1 MKIMKLLKA
10 ARTEAGNLP
19 NTMGSPSRR
28 SFLRSLGLGA
38 LIAGLVGQLYAF
50 IRALVPNVLYEAPRT
65 FKVGL
70 PQSFAEGMT
79 YLEDHRMFI
88 GRDQRGLYAISA
100 VCTHL
105 GCTVKML
112 NLNQPRTVQIG
123 GKPVEIRQEFQCPC
137 HGSKYYGDGTNYA
150 GPAPRPLDWYRLEV
164 SPDDGLVL
172 VTTSELVHHDFR
184 LNA

>member
-1 MKIMKLLKA
+1 MKSMKLSPA
-10 ARTEAGNLP
+10 AESEPATLQAPG
-19 NTMGSPSRR
+19 RR

-38 LIAGLVGQLYAF
+38 LIGGLAGQVYALV
-50 IRALVPNVLYEAPRT
+50 RALVPNVLYEPPRA

-70 PQSFAEGMT
+70 PQDFAEGMT

-88 GRDQRGLYAISA
+88 GRDKRGLYAISA

-112 NLNQPRTVQIG
+112 NLNQPRTVEIG
-123 GKPVEIRQEFQCPC
+123 GRPVEISQEFQCPC

-164 SPDDGLVL
+164 SPDDGRVL
-172 VTTSELVHHDFR
+172 VTTTERVHHDFR

>member
-1 MKIMKLLKA
+1 MKSTKLPSAQTAEHTNLDSV
-10 ARTEAGNLP
+10 EAPG
-19 NTMGSPSRR
+19 RR
-28 SFLRSLGLGA
+28 SFLRNLGLGA
-38 LIAGLVGQLYAF
+38 LLAGLAGQLSAMM
-50 IRALVPNVLYEAPRT
+50 RALVPNVLYEAPRT

-70 PQSFAEGMT
+70 PEAFAQGVT
-79 YLEDHRMFI
+79 YLEDHRLFI

-112 NLNQPRTVQIG
+112 NLNQLRTVEIG
-123 GKPVEIRQEFQCPC
+123 GKPTQIAQEFHCPC

-164 SPDDGLVL
+164 SPDDGQLV
-172 VTTSELVHHDFR
+172 VQSSQPVHHDFR

>member
-1 MKIMKLLKA
+1 MKSTKLPSAPTAEQKTLDSV
-10 ARTEAGNLP
+10 EAP
-19 NTMGSPSRR
+19 DRR
-28 SFLRSLGLGA
+28 SFLRNLGLGT
-38 LIAGLVGQLYAF
+38 LLAGLAGQLFAMV
-50 IRALVPNVLYEAPRT
+50 RALVPNVLYEAPRT

-70 PQSFAEGMT
+70 PDAFAQGIT
-79 YLEDHRMFI
+79 YLEDHRLFI

-112 NLNQPRTVQIG
+112 NLNQPRTVEIG
-123 GKPVEIRQEFQCPC
+123 GKPTQIAQEFQCPC

-150 GPAPRPLDWYRLEV
+150 GPAPRPLDWYPLEV
-164 SPDDGLVL
+164 SPDDGQLV
-172 VTTSELVHHDFR
+172 VNSSQTVRHDFR

>member
-1 MKIMKLLKA
+1 MKSMKLSQTA
-10 ARTEAGNLP
+10 E
-19 NTMGSPSRR
+19 SEPSTLQASGRR

-38 LIAGLVGQLYAF
+38 LIAGLAGQVYALV
-50 IRALVPNVLYEAPRT
+50 RALVPNVLYEPPRA

-70 PQSFAEGMT
+70 PQDFAEGMT
-79 YLEDHRMFI
+79 YVEDHRLFI
-88 GRDQRGLYAISA
+88 GRDQRGLFAISA
-100 VCTHL
+100 ICTHL

-112 NLNQPRTVQIG
+112 NLNQPRTVEIK

-150 GPAPRPLDWYRLEV
+150 GPAPRPLDWYPLEV
-164 SPDDGLVL
+164 SPDDGQLV
-172 VTTSELVHHDFR
+172 VNSSQPVHHDFR